1 MKTTTPYPREDE
13 PRTASVWLL
22 ISLTVYMGI
31 VGCSQQPV
39 IPLRADQRDAD
50 VHNRDY
56 FVYAVENLD
65 QLSEFG
71 PNEILA
77 KIVSRLN
84 QWAKT
89 DVPKSNWQLDPLIA
103 TLPESMQ
110 SDALLDDLSATEYL
124 PYDGAFL
131 REAVLLRNISR
142 HVSKNTENDLEAA
155 QKLFDWTVANIAL
168 DGEPTDENKIGTVQM
183 PWQSILFGH
192 GRAIDRA
199 WVFSLLARQ
208 QNLDVVMLYAPVGKQ
223 MRLWSAGLV
232 TDGQIYLFD
241 PMYGVPIPGPTPGSI
256 ATLEEVATDASL
268 LSQLDRDGSPYPFT
282 ADDVGEVDVYI
293 EGSRQYLSERMKH
306 IQSRLTGDHRL
317 VLTEQPSLVAEKV
330 AGLPHTSRPRLWP
343 WPFAAEVFFADP
355 SSPNRAAVG
364 KEMRKFGKFVTGL
377 VSPLWAGRMQQFAA
391 NYTTQLAGTPR
402 RPHDAPIGEKGAK
415 PLFLK
420 SRTLLQRAPKETLPQ
435 DVRDQI
441 EAVYEQADV
450 IRRDGSFW
458 LGMIAMDE
466 NNYDLADF
474 YFVAAGKLQASPQW
488 PEDVAKLD
496 THLVRGRAM
505 QAAGNK
511 DAAIEHYLAVT
522 GPAAAEALFR
532 AKGLAEAAGKPLS
545 SYQPAKDPD
554 PEESGSKKAS
564 GTAPAAGSDTQKKPQ
579 AAKAEEADR
588 SVDSGD
594 NTK

>member
-1 MKTTTPYPREDE
+1 MMPFPRKQE
-13 PRTASVWLL
+13 PQSFSVWLL
-22 ISLTVYMGI
+22 ISLTVCMAI
-31 VGCSQQPV
+31 VGCGQQPV
-39 IPLRADQRDAD
+39 IPLRANQRDTD

-89 DVPKSNWQLDPLIA
+89 DAPKSNWQLDPLIA

-110 SDALLDDLSATEYL
+110 SDVLLDDLSASEYS

-131 REAVLLRNISR
+131 REAVLMRNISR
-142 HVSKNTENDLEAA
+142 HVSKDADNDLETA

-168 DGEPTDENKIGTVQM
+168 DPEPTDKNKIGTVQM

-208 QNLDVVMLYAPVGKQ
+208 QHLDVVMLYVPVGKK

-241 PMYGVPIPGPTPGSI
+241 PMYGVPIPGPTPGSV
-256 ATLEEVATDASL
+256 ATLEQVATDASL
-268 LSQLDRDGSPYPFT
+268 LHQLDRDGSPYPFT
-282 ADDVGEVDVYI
+282 ADDVTEVDVYI

-317 VLTEQPSLVAEKV
+317 VLTEQPSIIADKV

-343 WPFAAEVFFADP
+343 WPFAAEIFFADP
-355 SSPNRAAVG
+355 SSPSRAAAG
-364 KEMRKFGKFVTGL
+364 QEMKKFGKFVTGL
-377 VSPLWAGRMQQFAA
+377 VNPLWAGRMQQFSG

-402 RPHDAPIGEKGAK
+402 RSHDAPIGEKGAK

-420 SRTLLQRAPKETLPQ
+420 SRTLVQRASGETLPEN
-435 DVRDQI
+435 VRQQI

-496 THLVRGRAM
+496 THLARGRAL
-505 QAAGNK
+505 QAAGKN
-511 DAAIEHYLAVT
+511 DVAVEHYLAVT
-522 GPAAAEALFR
+522 GPAATEAHLR
-532 AKGLAEAAGKPLS
+532 ATRLAQEAGKPLS
-545 SYQPAKDPD
+545 SYQPAKDQT
-554 PEESGSKKAS
+554 PEESSFKKPP
-564 GTAPAAGSDTQKKPQ
+564 GTAPAAGSDTQEKTQ
-579 AAKAEEADR
+579 AATTKKAGP
-588 SVDSGD
+588 SGD
-594 NTK
+594 SDGKNK